1 MLYPDLTINSRRE
14 TAAGLVRHRFP
25 GCVRLSENS
34 SAPKAVG
41 RKSSGRQC
49 RQDGRGFTL
58 FEVAISLVLVTF
70 GVLSIMLIFPVGI
83 KQQQLSRFK
92 ILASVKAMEMMDS
105 FTGSAEFTRSMDPEV
120 PEPWESNNNAY
131 SSTRF
136 DLESRLCNWHH
147 GLLPVPTEIARRLD
161 SSGEEI
167 QQILGE
173 GGALYYSQPMANT
186 NLDERWMAKSL
197 PNDALKIVCAI
208 SGYAQNNA
216 LPSLPWKEWPYRQPY
231 PGPPIAAYI
240 QEASMQSAKNAPT
253 SGYNSSQMY
262 SWEWWFGGKV
272 GAVDQVIPPQVDP
285 LLRDLFVAAEACNS
299 NAHTALTRKAYV
311 ESALKYGDQTF
322 LNSIMTNL
330 PSPVTVGH
338 LAEFSTYYTP
348 DTTTATDNAALDGLG
363 QKYDLAF
370 AALCK
375 SAEMEPADAPT
386 FPTLQLTNKIKI
398 RMDVVL
404 RVQCMRFIAHS
415 MMMLS
420 MNNKLRDYDN
430 SDSLVDTKII
440 NGNTVTPGLL
450 RYYHERCLA
459 MVMLYAASF
468 PYDWGAP
475 RPAQRSI
482 MMDHPLLEWDLFSP
496 PRSGQIAGTTVP
508 AAMWRP
514 LAAQPVSNLG
524 PAASY
529 SGSYNTGTY
538 DAETPPF
545 PKWDLPMPNVFWGN
559 PAHFTLT
566 KPFSPKQ
573 RCRQIVFWAVDWQ
586 SYEDAETAPSA
597 PLDASRAPLRGPRNP
612 AGSFADRSLTQHWSA
627 KETYQLMNPEYRL
640 NFTEPVDAFATE
652 KDITRISNVN
662 LGEQVG
668 GPYKTQPV
676 LNGLYGADRN
686 FNGLLD
692 RGPVSRSVR
701 MRATLIARFN
711 YYDPRLPIT
720 LR

>member
-1 MLYPDLTINSRRE
+1 
-14 TAAGLVRHRFP
+14 
-25 GCVRLSENS
+25 
-34 SAPKAVG
+34 
-41 RKSSGRQC
+41 
-49 RQDGRGFTL
+49 
-58 FEVAISLVLVTF
+58 VLVTF
-70 GVLSIMLIFPVGI
+70 GAVSIMLIFPVGI

-105 FTGSAEFTRSMDPEV
+105 FTGSAEFTRTMDPEV
-120 PEPWESNNNAY
+120 PEPWESNNYAY

-136 DLESRLCNWHH
+136 DLESRLCSWHH

-231 PGPPIAAYI
+231 PGPPIAAYLDD
-240 QEASMQSAKNAPT
+240 ASMQSAKNAPT
-253 SGYNSSQMY
+253 NGYNNNQMY
-262 SWEWWFGGKV
+262 SWEWWFGGNV
-272 GAVDQVIPPQVDP
+272 GTVDQVVPPQVDP
-285 LLRDLFVAAEACNS
+285 LLRDLFVAAEANS
-299 NAHTALTRKAYV
+299 INKPTALQRKNYI
-311 ESALKYGDQTF
+311 ESALKYGEQTF
-322 LNSIMTNL
+322 LSSIRTNL
-330 PSPVTVGH
+330 PSPDTVGRS
-338 LAEFSTYYTP
+338 AEFLTYYTP
-348 DTTTATDNAALDGLG
+348 DTTTATNNAALDVLG

-375 SAEMEPADAPT
+375 SAEMEPTDAPAPPTT
-386 FPTLQLTNKIKI
+386 FPTLQLTAKIKL

-415 MMMLS
+415 MMTLS
-420 MNNKLRDYDN
+420 KNNKLRDYDN
-430 SDSLVDTKII
+430 SDSLVDTMIV
-440 NGNTVTPGLL
+440 NGNTVTSGLL

-459 MVMLYAASF
+459 MVMRYAASF

-529 SGSYNTGTY
+529 SGSYNAGTY
-538 DAETPPF
+538 DPETPPF
-545 PKWDLPMPNVFWGN
+545 PKWDLSMPNVFWGD

-566 KPFSPKQ
+566 KPFSPKE

-597 PLDASRAPLRGPRNP
+597 PMDASRAPLRGPRNP

-627 KETYQLMNPEYRL
+627 KETYHLMNPEYRL
-640 NFTEPVDAFATE
+640 NFTEDISALSTMA
-652 KDITRISNVN
+652 DITGKSNLN
-662 LGEQVG
+662 TDEQVSG
-668 GPYKTQPV
+668 ALKNTSF
-676 LNGLYGADRN
+676 LNGIYGADRN
-686 FNGLLD
+686 FNGILD

-701 MRATLIARFN
+701 LRATLIARFN

-720 LR
+720 FR